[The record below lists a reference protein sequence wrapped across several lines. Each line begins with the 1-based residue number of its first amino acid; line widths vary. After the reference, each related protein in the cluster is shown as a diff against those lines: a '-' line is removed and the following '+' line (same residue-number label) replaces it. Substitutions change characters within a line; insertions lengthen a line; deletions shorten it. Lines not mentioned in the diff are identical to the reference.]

1 MWRFFRPIST
11 DDSKKF
17 ALDSF
22 QEREQLLKINSFD
35 MSTSGLAN
43 HLGIADVSLLRII
56 RRETD
61 PYTEVKIQK
70 RNGGV
75 RILAV
80 PSGPTKTLQK
90 MLLKDYL
97 NSPGLAHDRAFA
109 FITGKS
115 SVEAVREHKNAQWL
129 VKVDLKDFYHSID
142 EKMVYESLRQSSVD
156 AYKAFFVS
164 RVVTRATAMQKA
176 WLPKKYSKTV
186 EGRFRSTNPVGIKR
200 LGYLPQ
206 GASTSGAVSNLV
218 AFNLDNQLHKLAR
231 SKGLVFTRYADDIAL
246 SRRGPI
252 DKAHSKQL
260 LQEVFKIIRSQ
271 GFTENPKKTRVY
283 GSGTPLKYLGLEI
296 FEGSIRL
303 PKKYKKHVE
312 DSLRGIEKFGL
323 YEHTRHRSF
332 ESPLQLIN
340 HLHGKLVWALSIDA
354 YWARDQLARLEIV
367 GHSHPE
373 LFNFKVN

>member
-1 MWRFFRPIST
+1 MSLV
-11 DDSKKF
+11 DSKKS

-22 QEREQLLKINSFD
+22 QERAQLLNINSVD
-35 MSTSGLAN
+35 MSTKGLAN
-43 HLGIADVSLLRII
+43 HLGIADVSLLQII

-80 PSGPTKTLQK
+80 PSGPTKTLQN

-231 SKGLVFTRYADDIAL
+231 SEGLVFTRYADDIAF
-246 SRRGPI
+246 SGREPI
-252 DKAHSKQL
+252 DKAYSKHL
-260 LQEVFKIIRSQ
+260 LQEVFKIIRIQ
-271 GFTENPKKTRVY
+271 GFTENPKKTRIY
-283 GSGTPLKYLGLEI
+283 GAGTPLKYLGLEI
-296 FEGSIRL
+296 FQGSIRL

-312 DSLRGIEKFGL
+312 DNLRGIEKFGL
-323 YEHTRHRSF
+323 YEHMRHISF

-340 HLHGKLVWALSIDA
+340 HLHGKLVWGLSVDA
-354 YWARDQLARLEIV
+354 EWANNQLGRLEIV
-367 GHSHPE
+367 AHAHPE
-373 LFNFKVN
+373 LFASRAT

>member
-1 MWRFFRPIST
+1 MWRFFRPISIV
-11 DDSKKF
+11 DSKKA

-22 QEREQLLKINSFD
+22 QERAQLLNINSVD
-35 MSTSGLAN
+35 MSTKGLAN
-43 HLGIADVSLLRII
+43 HLGITDVSLLQII

-61 PYTEVKIQK
+61 PYTEVKIKK

-80 PSGPTKTLQK
+80 PSGPTKTLQN

-129 VKVDLKDFYHSID
+129 VKVDLKDFYHFID

-156 AYKAFFVS
+156 AYKSFFVS

-186 EGRFRSTNPVGIKR
+186 EARFRSTNPVGIKR

-218 AFNLDNQLHKLAR
+218 AFNLDNHLHKLAT
-231 SKGLVFTRYADDIAL
+231 SEGLVFTRYADDMAFSSREPLDRSRSKRLL
-246 SRRGPI
+246 SRI
-252 DKAHSKQL
+252 FD
-260 LQEVFKIIRSQ
+260 IIRYE
-271 GFTENPKKTRVY
+271 GFTENPKKTRIY

-296 FEGSIRL
+296 FEGSVRL
-303 PKKYKKHVE
+303 SKRYKKYVE
-312 DSLRGIEKFGL
+312 DNLRGIEKFGL
-323 YEHTRHRSF
+323 YEHTQHRNF
-332 ESPLQLIN
+332 NSPLQLIN
-340 HLHGKLVWALSIDA
+340 HLHGKAVWAMSIERN
-354 YWARDQLARLEIV
+354 WAKTQINRLEVI
-367 GHSHPE
+367 GISYPE
-373 LFNFKVN
+373 LFGMVGE